1 MPLKY
6 ILSKRIWFQFFRFMR
21 IGCIILIS
29 NKLMYNFLHDIFDSI
44 TFFANLISE
53 HIGTR
58 HAFPYWTSNQYNL
71 FVIDSRIMTCMDTI
85 LKNVSSSVFCEWC
98 TNSCWHVQFETNI
111 LLLSRSNNN
120 KTFAKSLRN
129 SSITH
134 HLLFW
139 STSSFL
145 NL

>member
-44 TFFANLISE
+44 IFFANLI
-53 HIGTR
+53 IR
-58 HAFPYWTSNQYNL
+58 K
-71 FVIDSRIMTCMDTI
+71 DTI
-85 LKNVSSSVFCEWC
+85 LIHHICNWQSNYELYRIQLWNIVNFSVFCVWH
-98 TNSCWHVQFETNI
+98 TNSCWHVQFETEI
-111 LLLSRSNNN
+111 LLLLRSNNN

-129 SSITH
+129 SCIAH
-134 HLLFW
+134 RLLFW
-139 STSSFL
+139 PTSSF
-145 NL
+145 